1 MKAKIYK
8 PSKTAMQSG
17 RSKFNKWVL
26 KISDSKNQIRDTMM
40 GWNGGSNTSSQIQ
53 LNFKSKEDA
62 IHYAKSNNIN
72 YEVLETS
79 VRNVISKS
87 YADKFKGARVAQLD
101 RATAF

>member
-62 IHYAKSNNIN
+62 IHYAKSNNID

-79 VRNVISKS
+79 VRKVISLS
-87 YADKFKGARVAQLD
+87 LIHI
-101 RATAF
+101 

>member
-40 GWNGGSNTSSQIQ
+40 GWNGGSKTSSQIQ

-62 IHYAKSNNIN
+62 IHYAKSNNID

-79 VRNVISKS
+79 VRKVISKS
-87 YADKFKGARVAQLD
+87 YADNFK
-101 RATAF
+101 

>member
-1 MKAKIYK
+1 
-8 PSKTAMQSG
+8 MQSG

-40 GWNGGSNTSSQIQ
+40 GWDGGSNTLSQIQ

-62 IHYAKSNNIN
+62 IHYARSNNID

-79 VRNVISKS
+79 VRKVISKS
-87 YADKFKGARVAQLD
+87 YADNFK
-101 RATAF
+101 

>member
-26 KISDSKNQIRDTMM
+26 KISDSKNQIRDSMM

-62 IHYAKSNNIN
+62 INYAKSNSID

-79 VRNVISKS
+79 VRKVISKS
-87 YADKFKGARVAQLD
+87 YADNFK
-101 RATAF
+101 